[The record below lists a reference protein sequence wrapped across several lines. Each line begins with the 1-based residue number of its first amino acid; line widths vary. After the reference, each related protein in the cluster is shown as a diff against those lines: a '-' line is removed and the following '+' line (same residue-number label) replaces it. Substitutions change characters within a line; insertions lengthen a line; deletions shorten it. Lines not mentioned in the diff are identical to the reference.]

1 LRRFAVALAIAT
13 AAMGAMIGAAWAIP
27 VEEAPV
33 YAIDNYPYQKAPA
46 LKQWRSV
53 LDRSAEDEA
62 DARPDNCDDGAPQL
76 DCAAKAAHLLENN
89 LKDKTPVEQIYGV
102 YSFFNAVK
110 YKEHGRDCTED
121 CWATR
126 LQFIARRQ
134 GDCGDHALAEYFTL
148 KRLGFKE
155 RDLQL
160 IVAQLPGFEDSFK
173 GGHVV
178 LRVAAAGQYYILDNR
193 RTDVTG
199 LKGLDKYKVLAGLN
213 ADSVQIYNLVTPQ
226 PPKGFVADETQVAA
240 LVDSPGTLP
249 KAVEEPAPSREPQA
263 KVVLASAE
271 PAPEAAPATDGQ
283 DDAALLVDC
292 TQTATLGDWNPNQP
306 CSAYEL
312 PDNAPKARP
321 EKKVT
326 VVAELTPAA
335 AVTTAV
341 PDITATPAK
350 PATPKAATKKTT
362 AAKPAAKPKPLQVAS
377 AKAAQ
382 KRKKKKKKKKPV
394 DDGGSCVQGAASI
407 ADWNPNL
414 PCASGESAA
423 SMKLLDV
430 PPAL

>member
-1 LRRFAVALAIAT
+1 
-13 AAMGAMIGAAWAIP
+13 MGAMLGAAWAIP

-62 DARPDNCDDGAPQL
+62 DARPDNCDDGAPKL
-76 DCAAKAAHLLENN
+76 DCAAKAAHLLEDQ

-102 YSFFNAVK
+102 YSFFNAIK
-110 YKEHGRDCTED
+110 WKEHGPGCTED

-155 RDLQL
+155 RDLQI
-160 IVAQLPGFEDSFK
+160 IVVQLPGFEDSFK

-178 LRVAAAGQYYILDNR
+178 LRIAAAGHYYILDNR

-226 PPKGFVADETQVAA
+226 PPKGFVADETQVAELIDSPGELPAATPAVAVADAPAPTVKEIVQQASLTPAAPIAEAAAPASESDDDSA
-240 LVDSPGTLP
+240 LVD
-249 KAVEEPAPSREPQA
+249 
-263 KVVLASAE
+263 
-271 PAPEAAPATDGQ
+271 
-283 DDAALLVDC
+283 C
-292 TQTATLGDWNPNQP
+292 MQTATLGDWNPNQP

-312 PDNAPKARP
+312 PDPAPKAKA
-321 EKKVT
+321 EKHKPT
-326 VVAELTPAA
+326 QVAELTPP
-335 AVTTAV
+335 AVVQKAVQAETA
-341 PDITATPAK
+341 PAIDAPTKPAK
-350 PATPKAATKKTT
+350 PKATAK
-362 AAKPAAKPKPLQVAS
+362 AKPTAKPKPVQLAS

-382 KRKKKKKKKKPV
+382 KPKKKKKKKKPA

-414 PCASGESAA
+414 PCASGASAS